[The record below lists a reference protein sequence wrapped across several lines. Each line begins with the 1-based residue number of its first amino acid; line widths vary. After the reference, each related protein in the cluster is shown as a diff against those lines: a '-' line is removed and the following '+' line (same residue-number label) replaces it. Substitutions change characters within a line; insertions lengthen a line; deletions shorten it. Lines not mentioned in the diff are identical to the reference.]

1 MIAAAAQKHFV
12 VSKIA
17 DSVSRSMV
25 TEVEGEARVREVA
38 RMTTGNN
45 FESSAGLAGVELA
58 KALLGM
64 EK

>member
-1 MIAAAAQKHFV
+1 
-12 VSKIA
+12 
-17 DSVSRSMV
+17 MV

-45 FESSAGLAGVELA
+45 FETSAGLAGVELA
-58 KALLGM
+58 KALLGSM